1 MLAVFLKSHWKLGV
15 SIFIIT
21 CDQQEAVCYSQD
33 ATEKLYKTQMV
44 AGHPSY
50 RCNPTTSPF
59 CRRQKTPSPNLEKQR
74 IWNSPI
80 PHHCSCQPRL
90 LVWFRL
96 LMQMFNISEWKQ
108 LSPTHTKIQQKAI
121 IHKTSS
127 GKKNN
132 MPSWPI
138 VSPISYAIVFL

>member
-1 MLAVFLKSHWKLGV
+1 
-15 SIFIIT
+15 
-21 CDQQEAVCYSQD
+21 
-33 ATEKLYKTQMV
+33 
-44 AGHPSY
+44 
-50 RCNPTTSPF
+50 
-59 CRRQKTPSPNLEKQR
+59 
-74 IWNSPI
+74 
-80 PHHCSCQPRL
+80 
-90 LVWFRL
+90 
-96 LMQMFNISEWKQ
+96 MFNISEWKQ